1 MVLCGGKI
9 KDMVHCESQL
19 KDMLDGVVGLV
30 ADLVLMPRQISWISV
45 REPKEEKE
53 MKIKNSATAGYTAGL
68 ARDMHLGNLGAC
80 CVLAAYLVSACC
92 VLAACLLRRAC
103 CVLDACLLDAC
114 LLCVLCMFDAC
125 LIGN

>member
-68 ARDMHLGNLGAC
+68 ARDMHLGNLRAC
-80 CVLAAYLVSACC
+80 MLCVCLP
-92 VLAACLLRRAC
+92 AACLVHAC
-103 CVLDACLLDAC
+103 CLLA
-114 LLCVLCMFDAC
+114 A
-125 LIGN
+125 